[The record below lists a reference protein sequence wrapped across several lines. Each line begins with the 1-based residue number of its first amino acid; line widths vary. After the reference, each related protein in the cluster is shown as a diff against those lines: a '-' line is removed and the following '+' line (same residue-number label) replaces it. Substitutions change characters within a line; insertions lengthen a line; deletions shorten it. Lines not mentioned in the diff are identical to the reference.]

1 LAHDPATK
9 SRSFEH
15 QTRITMDTT
24 VERNTAG
31 MPAAYKAPLIVH
43 VVRQF
48 HPNKGGLEDVV
59 FNLAR
64 QGVEHGYR
72 VRVVTLNSLFSNPDL
87 VLAERETLA
96 GIEIVRIAWK
106 GSSRYPVAPSVLR
119 HIADADLVH
128 VHAVDF
134 FFDFLALTKLF
145 HRKRMIAT
153 THGGFFHTQRFAAI
167 KNVWFQTLTRFSAS
181 RYSQLVGCSQSDMET
196 FSPIA
201 GNNLSL
207 IVNGADTAK
216 FRDLAARQPSKRLV
230 TIGRFSVNKRLDH
243 LIATIQALVA
253 GDPDWHLD
261 IIGVGSDLS
270 AQDVERLIAAHRLA
284 GHVSLHVG
292 LSNAEIGAVIGTASL
307 FVSASEYE
315 GFGLVAIEAMSA
327 GLLPVLQDNEAYR
340 ALAARHAMFTLAD
353 FTDTASA
360 SGAIAG
366 AYARLASDPNGVR
379 QRLIGESEGYSW
391 DNVAGRYF
399 DLYARV
405 LG

>member
-1 LAHDPATK
+1 
-9 SRSFEH
+9 
-15 QTRITMDTT
+15 
-24 VERNTAG
+24 
-31 MPAAYKAPLIVH
+31 
-43 VVRQF
+43 
-48 HPNKGGLEDVV
+48 VV

-72 VRVVTLNSLFSNPDL
+72 VRVVTLNSLFSDPDL
-87 VLAERETLA
+87 VLPDRETLA
-96 GIEIVRIAWK
+96 GIEIVRIPWK
-106 GSSRYPVAPSVLR
+106 GSSRYPVAPLVLR
-119 HIADADLVH
+119 HIGDADLVH

-134 FFDFLALTKLF
+134 FFDFLALTKVF

-181 RYSQLVGCSQSDMET
+181 RYSRLVGCSQSDMDT
-196 FSPIA
+196 FSAIA
-201 GNNLSL
+201 GSNLSL

-216 FRDLAARQPSKRLV
+216 FRDLAARVPSKRLV
-230 TIGRFSVNKRLDH
+230 TIGRFSVNKRLDR
-243 LIATIQALVA
+243 LIATMQALVSK
-253 GDPDWHLD
+253 DPDWHLD
-261 IIGVGSDLS
+261 IVGVGSDLS
-270 AQDVERLIAAHRLA
+270 REDVERLIAAHRLA
-284 GHVSLHVG
+284 GPVSLHVG
-292 LSNAEIGAVIGTASL
+292 LSNAEIGAVIGNASL

-315 GFGLVAIEAMSA
+315 GFGLVAIESMSA

-353 FTDTASA
+353 FADAESA

-366 AYARLASDPNGVR
+366 AYTRLASDNGIR
-379 QRLIGESEGYSW
+379 QKLIGESEGYSW

-399 DLYARV
+399 DVYAKV